1 MMENA
6 IANRYAVR
14 SYSPTQLD
22 NDQVKD
28 LIAAF
33 QASPCGMG
41 QADVMQGI
49 VVEDATLRQEI
60 ESAING
66 AAYNAPLL
74 FIIATKKDSN
84 FGERDASVA
93 AENIMIEATA
103 HGLGSVYVMGGAIS
117 LNQHPDLLQELGVK
131 DGFQV
136 TTIVPVGKAAS
147 QPTKHDR
154 SQRYQLTRK

>member
-1 MMENA
+1 MEKA

-14 SYSPTQLD
+14 SYSADKID
-22 NDQVKD
+22 NDQVED

-41 QADVMQGI
+41 QSDVMQGI
-49 VVEDATLRQEI
+49 VVEDDGLRQDV

-74 FIIATKKDSN
+74 FILATKKDSN

-93 AENIMIEATA
+93 AENIMIEAAA

-117 LNQHPDLLQELGVK
+117 LNQHPDVLQELGVK
-131 DGFQV
+131 DGYQV
-136 TTIVPVGKAAS
+136 TTIVPVGKPAT
-147 QPTKHDR
+147 QPAQRDR
-154 SQRYQLTRK
+154 SQRYELIRK

>member
-1 MMENA
+1 MEKA

-14 SYSPTQLD
+14 SYAPDKLD
-22 NDQVKD
+22 NDQVED

-49 VVEDATLRQEI
+49 VVEDDTLLDQI
-60 ESAING
+60 ESAVNG
-66 AAYNAPLL
+66 AGYNAPLL
-74 FIIATKKDSN
+74 FILATKKDSN

-93 AENIMIEATA
+93 AENIMVEAAA

-117 LNQHPDLLQELGVK
+117 LNQHPDLLQKLGVK
-131 DGFQV
+131 DDFQV
-136 TTIVPVGKAAS
+136 TTIVPVGKAANQS
-147 QPTKHDR
+147 AAPDR
-154 SQRYQLTRK
+154 SHRYQLIPK

>member
-1 MMENA
+1 MEKA

-14 SYSPTQLD
+14 SYSSDKLD
-22 NDQVKD
+22 NDQVED

-49 VVEDATLRQEI
+49 VVEDSGLLQEI

-66 AAYNAPLL
+66 AGYNAPLL
-74 FIIATKKDSN
+74 FILATQKDSN

-93 AENIMIEATA
+93 AENIMVEAAA
-103 HGLGSVYVMGGAIS
+103 HGLGSVYVMGGAVS
-117 LNQHPDLLQELGVK
+117 LNQHPDLLQKLGVK
-131 DGFQV
+131 DGYQV

-147 QPTKHDR
+147 QPTQQDR
-154 SQRYQLTRK
+154 SHRYELIRK